1 MTAPT
6 RARPTRGGSGAGRRL
21 GAVARRRL
29 RPALSPTALALA
41 VIVAGGLAVRL
52 YGIDHG
58 LPYVYNYDELYHFT
72 SRAIAMLG
80 GNLNP
85 EYFDNPTTLTYLIHL
100 ALRFQYGG
108 LWPFGDLS
116 EVMSALKADPT
127 GAYLT
132 ARLISTALCMLA
144 VVALFSV
151 GKRLWGTAEG
161 LAAAAILSFAFLAV
175 AYSRLGLTDVGVLL
189 PVTLAVY
196 GAVRVCEEGRRGYF
210 LLTGAA
216 IGLAVGFK
224 YTAGV
229 LVVPF
234 LVAAALRAR
243 RERSALLYAAL
254 GLLTAAVVFTVTNPF
269 FLLNLPEA
277 LDELRGQSGD
287 ANTPKA
293 GQPSENRFAFYLG
306 SLTWGLGLAAAVAAA
321 GGLVSEIR
329 RDPVR
334 ALLLALL
341 PLLLVL
347 YLAGA
352 ERFFARWLL
361 PVYPVLALFA
371 GVALARLAR
380 LASRRAVVR
389 AAVLALLL
397 AAVLAQPL
405 AADVRSARVLAREDT
420 RQITRA
426 FLRERLPPGGRLV
439 IEPSVPPSYY
449 RGRFSRGFRLRTAG
463 KYITVLEPGL
473 IDRYRRAGHC
483 LVVTMS
489 TIRGRAEATGEPEAL
504 AYYRRLEREST
515 PVFRVLPY
523 RPGAEPVPFDFN
535 RSLLY
540 YSPAFV
546 RPGPEVTAYRL
557 NRCVQR
563 APSRARSARGGPGV

>member
-6 RARPTRGGSGAGRRL
+6 RARAERGSGAVRRL
-21 GAVARRRL
+21 ADLAPRRL
-29 RPALSPTALALA
+29 RPALSPGTLAL
-41 VIVAGGLAVRL
+41 VLIVAGGLAVRL

-108 LWPFGDLS
+108 LWPFDDLS
-116 EVMSALKADPT
+116 GVVAELKADPT

-144 VVALFSV
+144 VVALFWV

-161 LAAAAILSFAFLAV
+161 LAAAAVLSFAFLPV
-175 AYSRLGLTDVGVLL
+175 AYSRFALTDVGVLL

-196 GAVRVCEEGRRGYF
+196 GAVKVRESGRWGYF
-210 LLTGAA
+210 LLSGAA
-216 IGLAVGFK
+216 VGLAVGFK

-243 RERSALLYAAL
+243 RDRSALVYAVL
-254 GLLTAAVVFTVTNPF
+254 GLFTAAVVFAVTNPF
-269 FLLNLPEA
+269 FLLNLTEA
-277 LDELRGQSGD
+277 LAELRGQSGD

-293 GQPSENRFAFYLG
+293 GQPPENRFGFYLS
-306 SLTWGLGLAAAVAAA
+306 SLTWGLGLVAALAAA
-321 GGLVSEIR
+321 GGLVWEIR
-329 RDPVR
+329 RNPVR
-334 ALLLALL
+334 ALLIVLL
-341 PLLLVL
+341 PVLLVV

-361 PVYPVLALFA
+361 PVYPVLAMFA

-380 LASRRAVVR
+380 LSSRRGLVR
-389 AAVLALLL
+389 AGVLALLL
-397 AAVLAQPL
+397 VAVLAQPL

-420 RQITRA
+420 RQITRG
-426 FLRERLPPGGRLV
+426 FLVDRLPPGGRLV

-489 TIRGRAEATGEPEAL
+489 TIRGRAEATAEPRAL
-504 AYYRRLEREST
+504 AYYRRLERESQ
-515 PVFRVLPY
+515 PIFGVVPY

-540 YSPAFV
+540 YSPSFA
-546 RPGPEVTAYRL
+546 RPGPKVDVYRL
-557 NRCVQR
+557 DRCTQA

>member
-1 MTAPT
+1 VTAPT
-6 RARPTRGGSGAGRRL
+6 RARADRGGSGAVRGL
-21 GAVARRRL
+21 ADVARRRL
-29 RPALSPTALALA
+29 EPALSPGTLALAL
-41 VIVAGGLAVRL
+41 IVVGGLALRL

-58 LPYVYNYDELYHFT
+58 LPFVYNYDELYHFT

-85 EYFDNPTTLTYLIHL
+85 EYFDNPTTLTYLIHF

-108 LWPFGDLS
+108 FWPFGDLS
-116 EVMSALKADPT
+116 GVMDDLKADPS

-132 ARLISTALCMLA
+132 ARSISTVLCMAA
-144 VVALFSV
+144 VVALYSV

-161 LAAAAILSFAFLAV
+161 VAAAAILSFAFLPV
-175 AYSRLGLTDVGVLL
+175 AYSRLALTDVGVLL
-189 PVTLAVY
+189 PVTVAVY
-196 GAVRVCEEGRRGYF
+196 GAVKIREDGRRGYF
-210 LLTGAA
+210 LLTGVA

-229 LVVPF
+229 LVAPF

-243 RERSALLYAAL
+243 RDHTAFVYAVL
-254 GLLTAAVVFTVTNPF
+254 GLLTAALVFTVTNPF
-269 FLLNLPEA
+269 FLLNLPDA
-277 LDELRGQSGD
+277 LAELRGQSGD

-293 GQPSENRFAFYLG
+293 GQPPENRFGFYLG
-306 SLTWGLGLAAAVAAA
+306 SLTWGLGLAAALAAA
-321 GGLVSEIR
+321 GGLVWELR

-341 PLLLVL
+341 PLLLVV

-361 PVYPVLALFA
+361 PVYPVLAMFA

-380 LASRRAVVR
+380 LPSRRAGVR
-389 AAVLALLL
+389 AGVLALLL
-397 AAVLAQPL
+397 AVVLAQPL

-420 RQITRA
+420 RQITRS
-426 FLRERLPPGGRLV
+426 FLLDRLPPGGRLV

-489 TIRGRAEATGEPEAL
+489 TIRGRAEATGEPKAL
-504 AYYRRLEREST
+504 AYYRRLERESQ
-515 PVFRVLPY
+515 PVFGVLPY

-540 YSPAFV
+540 YSPAFS
-546 RPGPEVTAYRL
+546 RPGPEVDVYRL
-557 NRCVQR
+557 DRCSQQ
-563 APSRARSARGGPGV
+563 APAQSARGPAV